1 MSTCRTGGSLVAALA
16 VALGLCPFLAAAADT
31 APAQTAAAPAS
42 DGDEDVRVA
51 QFTLPSARPAPGA
64 GPPPPP
70 VPQFLEFQYFYTG
83 ELKFTY
89 VNNLDLQYGLTDRD
103 VSTTPL
109 LTGGITYR
117 PTDWLET
124 RLDVSLERKF
134 GLKQEK
140 VTILPDALDEPV
152 YRSQNRDNRRDYRLF
167 AEQAFAKVKPPGLPI
182 EFMAGRQTYAD
193 RRLWL
198 YDANLDTAHVRIK
211 PGDFHIDAFTG
222 KENLVDLDAT
232 SRVPHGRIDYHALHV
247 EYRGIEDHQFAAY
260 SILRRDERA
269 LSSPDY
275 TGRPNF
281 FGLRALGRPSDNLNY
296 WADIGWVRGRAGRD
310 LNADEFGDKI
320 EGFGYDVGAT
330 YRFLSLPLQPSIT
343 LGYAFGSGDR
353 NVAAGDTTAK
363 SFMQTGLQT
372 NEGKFGGVTQFR
384 TYGEFFDPQLRN
396 IEIFTVGVGAR
407 PAAWLF
413 TELVFHQYRMDEPV
427 PTEIFAGA
435 APTAPINKIDRLP
448 NRRTTTDLGR
458 EIDIVIGLRNLF
470 GIRGFGTDVR
480 AGLFFPGDAYDIEN
494 PAGQSGRFL
503 KNADRGV
510 SLIFLFLI

>member
-1 MSTCRTGGSLVAALA
+1 MTRCKAGGTQSAALA
-16 VALGLCPFLAAAADT
+16 LGLVLAMPAAAADS
-31 APAQTAAAPAS
+31 ALPSPG
-42 DGDEDVRVA
+42 GDDVQIA

-64 GPPPPP
+64 GPPPAP

-83 ELKFTY
+83 EIKFTY
-89 VNNLDLQYGLTDRD
+89 VNNLDLNYGLTDRD

-109 LTGGITYR
+109 LTGGVTYR
-117 PTDWLET
+117 PTAWLET
-124 RLDVSLERKF
+124 RLDASIERKY

-140 VTILPDALDEPV
+140 VTILPDAPLGDEPKF
-152 YRSQNRDNRRDYRLF
+152 RDDRRNYHLF
-167 AEQAFAKVKPPGLPI
+167 AEQAYARVKPPGLPV
-182 EFMAGRQTYAD
+182 EFTAGRETYAD

-198 YDANLDTAHVRIK
+198 YDANLDTVHVKFK

-222 KENLVDLDAT
+222 KENLLDLDAL
-232 SRVPHGRIDYHALHV
+232 SRVPHGRIDYHAVHA

-260 SILRRDERA
+260 AIARRDERA
-269 LSSPDY
+269 LVDPLY

-281 FGLRALGRPSDNLNY
+281 YGLRALGRPSDSLNY
-296 WADIGWVRGRAGRD
+296 WADLGFVRGRAGRD
-310 LNADEFGDKI
+310 PNPNERGDKI

-330 YRFLSLPLQPSIT
+330 YRFLNLPLQPSIT

-353 NVAAGDTTAK
+353 NVALNDTTAK

-372 NEGKFGGVTQFR
+372 NEGKFAGVTQFR
-384 TYGEFFDPQLRN
+384 TYGEFFNPELRN
-396 IEIFTVGVGAR
+396 IEIFTVGIGAR

-427 PTEIFAGA
+427 PTEIFSGA
-435 APTAPINKIDRLP
+435 QPTAPINKITNP
-448 NRRTTTDLGR
+448 RRTDTDLGR

-470 GIRGFGTDVR
+470 GIRGFGTDIR

-494 PAGQSGRFL
+494 FNGNGRFF